1 MVQKL
6 FVVGAGGK
14 VGRRLVGR
22 LAQRGH
28 EAIALHRQQEQA
40 QFLVELGATPAMG
53 DLYDASPESLATLM
67 VGVDAIVFTAG
78 AGGKGGQEMTNAI
91 DGRGLEKCVDAAR
104 LAGVQRFILV
114 SAFPE
119 ASRAEYVS
127 DTFENYKAVKKLAD
141 VYLAHS
147 ELKWVILRPGTLTDT
162 EGTGRVRLGL
172 AIPYGSVSRDD
183 VASVLVEI
191 VEQPSIINVIL
202 ELTEGDTPI
211 WEAVSKTV
219 G

>member
-1 MVQKL
+1 
-6 FVVGAGGK
+6 
-14 VGRRLVGR
+14 
-22 LAQRGH
+22 
-28 EAIALHRQQEQA
+28 
-40 QFLVELGATPAMG
+40 MG